1 MNKPK
6 KIVLISTRPHKT
18 NVQLSNELKNS
29 DIKLLNYPLTEIYP
43 LDNYQIFD
51 TIFENLKT
59 YQHIIFIST
68 NAVHFFLE
76 RLKKLSQGI
85 PKNITISSIGP
96 TTKILL
102 EKHLSLDVH
111 CPVKTFDS
119 ENLLKEEIFS
129 NVKDQKILIIR
140 GIGGRE
146 TLKNNLEKRGAI
158 VNYGE
163 CYVRKYIDIDLNRL
177 KNDLT
182 NYNHKFILI
191 SSTNSAKHFLGQL
204 SNIETSWLQNTKI
217 IVNHKKIKGQLSASF
232 KNIFVCNNIE
242 IQKVSDL
249 ILSKSLD

>member
-51 TIFENLKT
+51 AIFENLKT

-85 PKNITISSIGP
+85 PKNTTISSIGP

-111 CPVKTFDS
+111 CPVETFDS

-140 GIGGRE
+140 GMGGRE

-163 CYVRKYIDIDLNRL
+163 CYLS
-177 KNDLT
+177 
-182 NYNHKFILI
+182 LI
-191 SSTNSAKHFLGQL
+191 H
-204 SNIETSWLQNTKI
+204 I
-217 IVNHKKIKGQLSASF
+217 
-232 KNIFVCNNIE
+232 
-242 IQKVSDL
+242 
-249 ILSKSLD
+249 

>member
-1 MNKPK
+1 MNKQK

-85 PKNITISSIGP
+85 PKNTIISSIGP

-102 EKHLSLDVH
+102 E
-111 CPVKTFDS
+111 
-119 ENLLKEEIFS
+119 N
-129 NVKDQKILIIR
+129 Q
-140 GIGGRE
+140 
-146 TLKNNLEKRGAI
+146 
-158 VNYGE
+158 
-163 CYVRKYIDIDLNRL
+163 
-177 KNDLT
+177 
-182 NYNHKFILI
+182 
-191 SSTNSAKHFLGQL
+191 
-204 SNIETSWLQNTKI
+204 
-217 IVNHKKIKGQLSASF
+217 
-232 KNIFVCNNIE
+232 
-242 IQKVSDL
+242 
-249 ILSKSLD
+249 

>member
-1 MNKPK
+1 
-6 KIVLISTRPHKT
+6 
-18 NVQLSNELKNS
+18 
-29 DIKLLNYPLTEIYP
+29 
-43 LDNYQIFD
+43 
-51 TIFENLKT
+51 
-59 YQHIIFIST
+59 
-68 NAVHFFLE
+68 
-76 RLKKLSQGI
+76 
-85 PKNITISSIGP
+85 
-96 TTKILL
+96 L
-102 EKHLSLDVH
+102 EKHLPSDVH

-182 NYNHKFILI
+182 NYDHKFILI
-191 SSTNSAKHFLGQL
+191 SSTNSAKHLLYQL

-217 IVNHKKIKGQLSASF
+217 IVNHKKIKGQLSVRF

-249 ILSKSLD
+249 ILSKSFD